1 MFRFFRKIRSALI
14 PESRFGR
21 YFFYALG
28 EIVLVVI
35 GILIAFQINNWNEQR
50 KENAKIKTYLKSMFV
65 DLNNDITRFDLII
78 NNMNDQIRNNSLVFQ
93 NKNYQT
99 LPMDSVVLTISSYFV
114 DYKIYDQTFQKI
126 KNSGLVDQLGSKQL
140 NDAINNYYTV
150 DLYRFNTFIDYDQNR
165 SLSDDDFWFVT
176 DDYEINPPYGSI
188 QKMNLPYADN
198 EKTRKLAFIK
208 KIESNLGRNYLRNNI
223 SRKMLGIDIAQEVR
237 NKAKL
242 LSEMI
247 NTELTEIQ

>member
-1 MFRFFRKIRSALI
+1 MPKIFKNIRRKLASENKTAAYL
-14 PESRFGR
+14 R
-21 YFFYALG
+21 YAVG

-35 GILIAFQINNWNEQR
+35 GILIALQINNWNEQR
-50 KENAKIKTYLKSMFV
+50 KENAKIQTYLKSMFA

-78 NNMNDQIRNNSLVFQ
+78 NSMDKQIRNNSLVFQ

-99 LPMDSVVLTISSYFV
+99 LPMDSVVHTISSYFT

-126 KNSGLVDQLGSKQL
+126 KNAGLADQLGSEQL

-165 SLSDDDFWFVT
+165 SLEDDEFWFVN
-176 DDYEINPPYGSI
+176 DEYEINPPFGSI
-188 QKMNLPYADN
+188 QKLNLPYTDN
-198 EKTRKLAFIK
+198 EKTRKLALIN
-208 KIESNLGRNYLRNNI
+208 KIESNLGRNYLRNNM